1 MSDKYVVSRLSMEQ
15 QKETPSQR
23 ELIVLL
29 VLYLIVFG
37 LLAINPHDRADWA
50 LENLFP
56 LGQLAAVIISYRYF
70 KFTRLSYYMIFF
82 YLLVQSWGGHF
93 TYAEAAPF
101 NWVRDHF
108 HLTRNHYDR
117 VAHFML
123 GFLVAIPIREILDQV
138 VSTSRRW
145 LAFLTA
151 AIVLAIGAFYELIEW
166 WVAVLA
172 TPNLGDKFLGTQGD
186 IWDTQWDMF
195 LALVGAVVTL
205 ALFQRLHDRQLRATG
220 KSDQLRFEAYTAL
233 DSDKCRIRGSPSKT
247 GSAFINVR

>member
-1 MSDKYVVSRLSMEQ
+1 MEPN
-15 QKETPSQR
+15 KETPSRR

-29 VLYLIVFG
+29 CLYLAGFG

-56 LGQLAAVIISYRYF
+56 LSQLAAVIIAYRYY

-82 YLLVQSWGGHF
+82 YLFVQSWGGHF

-101 NWVRDHF
+101 NWLRDHF
-108 HLTRNHYDR
+108 NLGRNHYDR

-123 GFLVAIPIREILDQV
+123 GFLLGIPIREILMQV
-138 VSTSRRW
+138 IQATRRW
-145 LAFLTA
+145 LNFITA
-151 AIVLAIGAFYELIEW
+151 AMVLAIGAFYELIEW

-195 LALVGAVVTL
+195 LALVGAILTL
-205 ALFQRLHDRQLRATG
+205 AIFQRLHDRQLRT
-220 KSDQLRFEAYTAL
+220 DM
-233 DSDKCRIRGSPSKT
+233 KT
-247 GSAFINVR
+247 RA